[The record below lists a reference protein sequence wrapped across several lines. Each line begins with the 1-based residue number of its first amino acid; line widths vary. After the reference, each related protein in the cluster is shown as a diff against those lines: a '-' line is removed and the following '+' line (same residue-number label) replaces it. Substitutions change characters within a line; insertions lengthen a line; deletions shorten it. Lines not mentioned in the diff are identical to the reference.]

1 METFNSTKKVKRKII
16 KVIKQIKSYFN
27 KKNELEQQI
36 GHLNHQIRLMQD
48 HIAVQKK
55 EILSC
60 NKKINDLEKL
70 LDLAQNVK
78 RY

>member
-1 METFNSTKKVKRKII
+1 MEAINSAKKVKRKII
-16 KVIKQIKSYFN
+16 KVIKRIKSYFN

-36 GHLNHQIRLMQD
+36 GHLNHQIKLMQD
-48 HIAVQKK
+48 HIQAQNR
-55 EILSC
+55 EILIC

>member
-1 METFNSTKKVKRKII
+1 
-16 KVIKQIKSYFN
+16 VIKQIKSYFN
-27 KKNELEQQI
+27 KKSELEQQI

-48 HIAVQKK
+48 HIAVQNK
-55 EILSC
+55 EILIC
-60 NKKINDLEKL
+60 NRKINDLEKL

>member
-1 METFNSTKKVKRKII
+1 
-16 KVIKQIKSYFN
+16 
-27 KKNELEQQI
+27 
-36 GHLNHQIRLMQD
+36 MQD
-48 HIAVQKK
+48 HIAVQNK
-55 EILSC
+55 EILIC

>member
-1 METFNSTKKVKRKII
+1 VETINSTKKVKRKVI

-36 GHLNHQIRLMQD
+36 GHLNHQIKLMQD
-48 HIAVQKK
+48 HIVVQKQ